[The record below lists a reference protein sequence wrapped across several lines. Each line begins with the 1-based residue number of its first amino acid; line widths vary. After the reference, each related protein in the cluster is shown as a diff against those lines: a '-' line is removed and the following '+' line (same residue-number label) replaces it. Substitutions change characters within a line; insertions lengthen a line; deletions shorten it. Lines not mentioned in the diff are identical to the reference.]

1 MNNSGKGIS
10 WTNILLIGG
19 LGFIA
24 YKLFQKYQSGTTLQ
38 YGTPRVR
45 NLSPNGLTSLSF
57 DVLLPVTNPGAAA
70 LTIQSFVGGIF
81 WGTVKLTDLALKGV
95 QTIEPGGVTTDLVFT
110 GKIVWKE
117 VSSGL
122 QTAFAAG
129 DFWRNVRTVGRINAE
144 GLSID
149 INQPVLE

>member
-1 MNNSGKGIS
+1 
-10 WTNILLIGG
+10 
-19 LGFIA
+19 
-24 YKLFQKYQSGTTLQ
+24 
-38 YGTPRVR
+38 
-45 NLSPNGLTSLSF
+45 
-57 DVLLPVTNPGAAA
+57 
-70 LTIQSFVGGIF
+70 
-81 WGTVKLTDLALKGV
+81 LTDLALKGV